1 MELIPTRVDSRSEAP
16 GANRE
21 PSRECSQEKDLPLLQ
36 DEHQPDPQHLGYEFD
51 SVDQT
56 GSTIIVGNHVQR
68 IPLQDCSNMV
78 QVEGKTPGEN
88 QAISYRGEWKRRARM
103 QGKEEAQPDIKMHEQ
118 FSEAMPKR
126 NRHVNDQAQ
135 EDHQPGIVSK
145 N

>member
-1 MELIPTRVDSRSEAP
+1 MELIPTREDSRSEAP

-36 DEHQPDPQHLGYEFD
+36 DEHRPDPQHLGYEFD

-68 IPLQDCSNMV
+68 IPLQDWYELRVRHQEKTRQYLIEES
-78 QVEGKTPGEN
+78 GKDE
-88 QAISYRGEWKRRARM
+88 QECKERRRH
-103 QGKEEAQPDIKMHEQ
+103 QAQPDIKMHEQ
-118 FSEAMPKR
+118 FSEAIPKR
-126 NRHVNDQAQ
+126 NRHVTDQAQ
-135 EDHQPGIVSK
+135 ADHQPGIVSK